1 MFITNFD
8 ILILKIKELFFNI
21 FLIKKQKSALL
32 NTKGQKGRFYMQ
44 VVEKPWH
51 LTCGGVKLV
60 LCNEGPLCW
69 SQEVG

>member
-1 MFITNFD
+1 M
-8 ILILKIKELFFNI
+8 LILKIKELFFNI
-21 FLIKKQKSALL
+21 FFIKKQKSVLL
-32 NTKGQKGRFYMQ
+32 NTKGKKGRFYMQ

-51 LTCGGVKLV
+51 LTCGGGKLV